1 MSLEKLERQ
10 LQKNIGEMIV
20 DVAEARHEYVTLEHL
35 LLALLDNT
43 KTCNLLKSLGSDT
56 QAIEHQ
62 LRIYFERYLAQ
73 YTLPPDDLSEVKVFR
88 AQLTPAF
95 RRVLE
100 QAIPAHRAA
109 QRQHQ

>member
-73 YTLPPDDLSEVKVFR
+73 YTLPPRRPQRSQSLPRPANPGFSPR
-88 AQLTPAF
+88 ARASH
-95 RRVLE
+95 
-100 QAIPAHRAA
+100 PAHRAA